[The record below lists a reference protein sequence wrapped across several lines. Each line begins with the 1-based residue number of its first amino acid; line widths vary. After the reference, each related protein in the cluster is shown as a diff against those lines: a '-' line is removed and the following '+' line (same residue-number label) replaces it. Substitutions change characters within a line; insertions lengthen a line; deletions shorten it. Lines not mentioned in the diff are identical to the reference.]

1 SDPIPRIVSGGWSRG
16 QMLIF
21 ASVVAGVRACR
32 WPGWRRVRGFR
43 VSRVRGFAGRVVR
56 AGRGGPAGERGPR
69 RGGRGRAEGFDHGF
83 AAADAVTG
91 QDGLAAGS
99 GGELGPPSASTSS
112 TT

>member
-1 SDPIPRIVSGGWSRG
+1 MSRRFAFPGFPGRGRAGRWSGCGG
-16 QMLIF
+16 EGTEAGEDLGEQ
-21 ASVVAGVRACR
+21 VVAGRQPQGQL
-32 WPGWRRVRGFR
+32 PGV
-43 VSRVRGFAGRVVR
+43 AYQP
-56 AGRGGPAGERGPR
+56 GGDGDEPA
-69 RGGRGRAEGFDHGF
+69 AEGFDHGF